1 MYEGVRFHL
10 GLARVAAQRLLPRAA
25 YPLGLGATKL
35 ETLPEPSL
43 PPLGG
48 GGAWVALEPVYS
60 GICGSDIGIITG
72 QSSPYLAPLTSFPT
86 VLGHEVVARRLDTG
100 QAVVVDP
107 ALGCRAR
114 GLPLCRACAAN
125 ADDGCERRADAHLG
139 PGLMLGVHAQLP
151 GAWSTRM
158 WAAASQLYPVPE
170 SLPLVRAVLA
180 EPLAIVLTGLDR
192 VDWEQVDTAVV
203 LGAGTLGLLATWA
216 VAHRYHVSA
225 TVQVR
230 HAHQEAAARALGAT
244 SVMRDTPL
252 AQERVSGAPLGR
264 PMWGAPAMHPWGPD
278 LVIDTVGS
286 THTLTT
292 ALAITRP
299 DGQILVLGSAQR
311 PPADLTP
318 LWTRNLRVLGT
329 YGYHSAGVNHFP
341 VALNHLRSAPE
352 LDLMITHRW
361 PLAEYRAALLSTRH
375 HRGGAIKSVFAIAT
389 EAVRAAPS

>member
-1 MYEGVRFHL
+1 MYKAVRFHL
-10 GLARVAAQRLLPRAA
+10 GLGRVAAQRLMPRFAHS
-25 YPLGLGATKL
+25 LGVGALKL
-35 ETLPEPSL
+35 ETLSDPPL
-43 PPLGG
+43 PPVAAGG
-48 GGAWVALEPVYS
+48 DWLALEPIYS

-72 QSSPYLAPLTSFPT
+72 QSSAYLAPLTSFPT
-86 VLGHEVVARRLDTG
+86 VLGHEVVARRRDTG

-114 GLPLCRACAAN
+114 GLPLCRACAAD
-125 ADDGCERRADAHLG
+125 ADDGCERRADGHLG

-158 WAAASQLYPVPE
+158 WAAPSQLHPVPP
-170 SLPLVRAVLA
+170 SVPLVRAVLA

-192 VDWEQVDTAVV
+192 VNWERVDNAVI

-216 VAHRYHVSA
+216 VAHRYHVSTA
-225 TVQVR
+225 VQVR

-244 SVMRDTPL
+244 SVMHDT
-252 AQERVSGAPLGR
+252 AEAHERVSGAPLGR
-264 PMWGAPAMHPWGPD
+264 PMWGAPALYPWGPD

-286 THTLTT
+286 AHTLAA

-299 DGQILVLGSAQR
+299 GGQILVLGSAHE
-311 PPADLTP
+311 PPSDLTP
-318 LWTRNLRVLGT
+318 LWTRNLTVLGT

-341 VALNHLRSAPE
+341 AALTHLAAAPE

-361 PLAEYRAALLSTRH
+361 PLEEYRAALASTRH
-375 HRGGAIKSVFAIAT
+375 HQGGAIKSIFAIT
-389 EAVRAAPS
+389 PP